1 MSRDTRE
8 GLIRE
13 VAEAIRAYGSAQD
26 LLDEAAAERLG
37 INRTD
42 ARVLD
47 VLERSG
53 QMAAGAIAT
62 ESGLTTGAVTT
73 LLDRL
78 ERAGYVRRIRDQQDR
93 RRVLVEMTP
102 KARKLALEVYG
113 PIGEEGYRELERYSE
128 EELRLLSD
136 HHRRGTELLTR
147 HAVRLKAE
155 TGAKHPRHNAP
166 RSSE

>member
-1 MSRDTRE
+1 M
-8 GLIRE
+8 
-13 VAEAIRAYGSAQD
+13 EAIRVYGSAQD

-53 QMAAGAIAT
+53 RMAAGGIA
-62 ESGLTTGAVTT
+62 EQSGLTTGAVTA

-78 ERAGYVRRIRDQQDR
+78 ERAGYVRRIRDHQDR

-102 KARKLALEVYG
+102 RARKLALEVYG
-113 PIGEEGYRELERYSE
+113 PIGAEGYRELERYSE
-128 EELRLLSD
+128 QQLRLLSD
-136 HHRRGTELLTR
+136 HYRRGAEFLMR
-147 HAVRLKAE
+147 HANRLKAE
-155 TGAKHPRHNAP
+155 AAAKNRRRDAR

>member
-1 MSRDTRE
+1 MSRDSRE
-8 GLIRE
+8 KLIGE

-26 LLDEAAAERLG
+26 LLDESAAERLG

-53 QMAAGAIAT
+53 QLAAGAIA
-62 ESGLTTGAVTT
+62 EQSGLTTGAVTG

-93 RRVLVEMTP
+93 RRVLVELTP
-102 KARKLALEVYG
+102 TARKLTLEVYG
-113 PIGEEGYRELERYSE
+113 PIGAEGLRELERYSDQQ
-128 EELRLLSD
+128 LRLLCD
-136 HHRRGTELLTR
+136 HHQRGAEFLTR
-147 HAVRLKAE
+147 HATRLKAE
-155 TGAKHPRHNAP
+155 AATKPRRRTAR
-166 RSSE
+166 RSSD

>member
-1 MSRDTRE
+1 MSRDMRE

-53 QMAAGAIAT
+53 QLAAGAIAT

-78 ERAGYVRRIRDQQDR
+78 
-93 RRVLVEMTP
+93 
-102 KARKLALEVYG
+102 
-113 PIGEEGYRELERYSE
+113 
-128 EELRLLSD
+128 
-136 HHRRGTELLTR
+136 
-147 HAVRLKAE
+147 
-155 TGAKHPRHNAP
+155 
-166 RSSE
+166 

>member
-1 MSRDTRE
+1 MSRDSR
-8 GLIRE
+8 GKLIGD

-53 QMAAGAIAT
+53 RMAAGAIA
-62 ESGLTTGAVTT
+62 EQSGLTTGAVTT

-93 RRVLVEMTP
+93 RRVLVEMTA

-113 PIGEEGYRELERYSE
+113 PIGAEGHRELERYSE
-128 EELRLLSD
+128 QELQLLRD
-136 HHRRGTELLTR
+136 HHQRGTEFLTR
-147 HAVRLKAE
+147 HAARLKAE
-155 TGAKHPRHNAP
+155 TATKHRRRNAR
-166 RSSE
+166 RSSD

>member
-1 MSRDTRE
+1 MSRDERRE
-8 GLIRE
+8 LIRE
-13 VAEAIRAYGSAQD
+13 VAEAIRVYGSAQD

-53 QMAAGAIAT
+53 RMAAGGIA
-62 ESGLTTGAVTT
+62 EQSGLTTGAVTG

-102 KARKLALEVYG
+102 RARKLAMEVYG
-113 PIGEEGYRELERYSE
+113 PIGADGYRELERYSDQQ
-128 EELRLLSD
+128 LRLLRD
-136 HHRRGTELLTR
+136 HHRKGAEFLMR
-147 HAVRLKAE
+147 HADRLKAVAA
-155 TGAKHPRHNAP
+155 GKRRQPVSRP
-166 RSSE
+166 SSE